1 MVGNA
6 EILTDKD
13 EHELKEFKTT
23 MESWKQNNKS
33 LRVFVLTNEMTSL
46 SSSKN
51 IQNLLHT
58 LAEKLLKKCLLTIN

>member
-6 EILTDKD
+6 EFLTDKD

-51 IQNLLHT
+51 I
-58 LAEKLLKKCLLTIN
+58 